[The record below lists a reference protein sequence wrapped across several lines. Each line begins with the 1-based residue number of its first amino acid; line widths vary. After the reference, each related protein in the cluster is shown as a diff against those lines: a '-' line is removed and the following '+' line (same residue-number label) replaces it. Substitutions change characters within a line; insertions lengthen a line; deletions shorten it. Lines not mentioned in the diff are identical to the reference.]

1 MNAAFREETEA
12 AIREYLRALERVRRG
27 PRTSSPGGSALR
39 RLFAAQTKAD
49 RERLQAAEA
58 GFIRFAAR
66 WARRQRVT
74 AKTLREFGVP
84 EDVLARAGLELTS
97 VDETIRARYG
107 RRVFTA
113 RDLAVRL
120 GVPIAAVRR
129 TVSADVADGTIVEVG
144 TRAHARG
151 RPAIAYRVA
160 DEMQA

>member
-1 MNAAFREETEA
+1 MTAADEAEA
-12 AIREYLRALERVRRG
+12 AVRDYLRALEPVRRG
-27 PRTSSPGGSALR
+27 RRTSSPRVSALG
-39 RLFAAQTKAD
+39 RLFAAQTKVD
-49 RERLQAAEA
+49 RERLRAAEA
-58 GFIRFAAR
+58 AFIRFAAR

-74 AKTLREFGVP
+74 AKTLREFGVS

-97 VDETIRARYG
+97 IDETIRARYG

-113 RDLAVRL
+113 RDLSVRL

-144 TRAHARG
+144 TRSRARG

-160 DEMQA
+160 DEMRA